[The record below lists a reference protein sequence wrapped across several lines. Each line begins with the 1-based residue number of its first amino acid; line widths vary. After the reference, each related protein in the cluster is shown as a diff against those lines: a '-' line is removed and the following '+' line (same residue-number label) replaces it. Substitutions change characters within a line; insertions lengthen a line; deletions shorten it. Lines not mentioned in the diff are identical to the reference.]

1 MHVDYF
7 LGSDSNRLEWQIG
20 NDEQPSLYAHRNHCP
35 TATTGRLLLRP
46 LVSPKDLH
54 TCMLFCNCSTVQHNT
69 TYCKNEVYSS
79 NVQRKK
85 FEMCVSELN
94 TTQVH
99 CLCLFTIH
107 MCVCVCV
114 KHFSELDISKVRY
127 LCLFTMYMC
136 ACVCVRARVLI
147 VCVHML
153 CSCLLYWCIHVPRAR
168 VIRHALTNT
177 HMCICM
183 GVCMYSSCF
192 LLQSVPSDRCT
203 SHHVSTFVD
212 MCCAGQ
218 VELHRKS
225 TLPPPLK

>member
-107 MCVCVCV
+107 MCVCMCETFFGIR
-114 KHFSELDISKVRY
+114 HLESALP
-127 LCLFTMYMC
+127 LFIYHVHV
-136 ACVCVRARVLI
+136 CVCVCARACAYRVRAYALQLLI
-147 VCVHML
+147 ILVHSCATCSCYPPCFDKYTHVHMHG
-153 CSCLLYWCIHVPRAR
+153 CMHV
-168 VIRHALTNT
+168 
-177 HMCICM
+177 
-183 GVCMYSSCF
+183 
-192 LLQSVPSDRCT
+192 
-203 SHHVSTFVD
+203 
-212 MCCAGQ
+212 
-218 VELHRKS
+218 
-225 TLPPPLK
+225 